1 MIYKKKALP
10 SMRATRACSLLA
22 TRAWRKFLELN
33 LYKYITERQQCAAFR
48 KFQKRTKS
56 LHPTAKHMPP
66 VSARGTVCT
75 AHLCA
80 VFALFLGKKG
90 RHGTYFMVTIPGIK
104 GTHNVLKLKL
114 SPEMNTCSSFYAVRA
129 IAAMEALTGR
139 QKSGVHCTVGRG
151 LNGRVMDIPPSSFS
165 LTLHV

>member
-1 MIYKKKALP
+1 MIYKKKTLP

-48 KFQKRTKS
+48 KYQKRTKS

-80 VFALFLGKKG
+80 VFALFLGKIRTTWNILYGNNSWNK
-90 RHGTYFMVTIPGIK
+90 RGTQCFK
-104 GTHNVLKLKL
+104 AK
-114 SPEMNTCSSFYAVRA
+114 A
-129 IAAMEALTGR
+129 
-139 QKSGVHCTVGRG
+139 KSRDENLLFFLRC
-151 LNGRVMDIPPSSFS
+151 
-165 LTLHV
+165 

>member
-1 MIYKKKALP
+1 MIYKKKTLP

-48 KFQKRTKS
+48 KYQKRTKS
-56 LHPTAKHMPP
+56 RHPTAKHMPP

-80 VFALFLGKKG
+80 VFALFLGKI
-90 RHGTYFMVTIPGIK
+90 RTTWNMYFMVTIPGIK

-114 SPEMNTCSSFYAVRA
+114 SPEMPTCSSFYAVSA

-139 QKSGVHCTVGRG
+139 QKSGVQ
-151 LNGRVMDIPPSSFS
+151 
-165 LTLHV
+165 